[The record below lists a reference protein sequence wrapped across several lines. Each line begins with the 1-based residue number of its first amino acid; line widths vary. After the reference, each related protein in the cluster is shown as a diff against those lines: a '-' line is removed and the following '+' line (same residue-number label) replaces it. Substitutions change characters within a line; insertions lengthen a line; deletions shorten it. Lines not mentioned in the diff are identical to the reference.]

1 MAHRRRCDGN
11 SFTLEATVS
20 VDIPTKLDDDIDI
33 ILSTF
38 PLGDIDCLELAG
50 TANELANQAIE
61 ASTHLP
67 PACLVGTKSDL
78 VQSDYSDLD
87 LVTRCLRADCGYEF
101 DREYVAVSSL
111 SGSGIPDLCELIGED
126 II

>member
-1 MAHRRRCDGN
+1 MIHRRRCDGK
-11 SFTLEATVS
+11 SFKLEATVS
-20 VDIPTKLDDDIDI
+20 VDIPTELDDNVDI
-33 ILSTF
+33 ILATF

-50 TANELANQAIE
+50 AANELAKQAIE

-78 VQSDYSDLD
+78 VPSDHSDID
-87 LVTRCLRADCGYEF
+87 LATQCLRADCGYEF
-101 DREYVAVSSL
+101 DREYVAISSL
-111 SGSGIPDLCELIGED
+111 SGSGIPGLCELIGED